1 MITEDDVIEIGTIRR
16 PHGKQGDVQCQM
28 ENDYW
33 EQAEAEF
40 VVLRLE
46 NILVPMRVTDWRGK
60 GSDTLIMTLR
70 TITTEEQ
77 AARLTGTKVYMLRRD
92 LDGIDTS
99 ALTWQQLTGYR
110 VIDTDQGDLGEVEA
124 VDETTINTLLT
135 LSGGRL
141 IPIHE
146 DFIGAIDQD
155 ARELHITLPY
165 LLQ

>member
-1 MITEDDVIEIGTIRR
+1 MIREDEVIEIGTIRR
-16 PHGKQGDVQCQM
+16 PHGKQGEVQCQM
-28 ENDYW
+28 DNDYW

-40 VVLRLE
+40 VVLRLD
-46 NILVPMRVTDWRGK
+46 NILVPMRVDEWRGK
-60 GSDTLIMTLR
+60 GSDTLIMTLH

-77 AARLTGTKVYMLRRD
+77 AARLTGTTVYMLRRD
-92 LDGIDTS
+92 LEDIDID

-124 VDETTINTLLT
+124 VDESTINTLLT
-135 LSGGRL
+135 LTGGRL

-146 DFIGAIDQD
+146 DFIRAIDPEAQQ
-155 ARELHITLPY
+155 LHITLPY